1 MRKPSKK
8 LTQTQRNTMRIV
20 KGVIDKSFARMVA
33 QRKRYTFDELE
44 VDDQASKALDS
55 MFTHMAGLSRAPVQ
69 FDHIGNFQG
78 GLLKSMLHH
87 VYTNTQCRHMVEKAI
102 LADLYAHAAEYEL
115 LAQMPQARRP
125 YVRRG
130 PRSLVERRADKVDAK
145 VVEWERK
152 LKVAKTKLKAYRR
165 KQKYYAKKGATNA

>member
-1 MRKPSKK
+1 MRQKSMK

-33 QRKRYTFDELE
+33 QRKRYTFDDLE

-55 MFTHMAGLSRAPVQ
+55 MFTHIAGLSRAPSE
-69 FDHIGNFQG
+69 FNNIGNFQG
-78 GLLKSMLHH
+78 GLLKSMVHH
-87 VYTNTQCRHMVEKAI
+87 VYTNTQCRFMVEKAI

-115 LAQMPQARRP
+115 LAQMPQERRP
-125 YVRRG
+125 YVKRG
-130 PRSLVERRADKVDAK
+130 PRSLVERRAERVESK

-152 LKVAKTKLKAYRR
+152 LKYAKTKLAAYRK
-165 KQKYYAKKGATNA
+165 KQKYYAKKGAVNA